1 MAVGPSAGPNW
12 RLAHLGRWRRAL
24 AQPPPLAVQSRSTW
38 PVHAKRMQRRQRD
51 GRTHLAHK
59 AEHAVDLE
67 TGAIVA
73 VTLQGA
79 DLGDTTTVRDT
90 LTAAGEQVVAADLPS
105 TVQELIA
112 NKGYHSNETM
122 TDCHTLGVR
131 SYISEPDRGRR
142 DWSKAPEAKR
152 RVHANRRRIRGQ
164 RGKRLMRRRGE
175 LVERTFA
182 HVYETGGMRR
192 MHLRG
197 HQNIYKRLIVHASGF
212 NLGLLM
218 RSVIGVGT
226 PRSLQ
231 GRVAALIATII
242 HVWNLITTMVN
253 PGAIRPRPISPLNS

>member
-1 MAVGPSAGPNW
+1 
-12 RLAHLGRWRRAL
+12 
-24 AQPPPLAVQSRSTW
+24 
-38 PVHAKRMQRRQRD
+38 MQRRQRD

-73 VTLQGA
+73 VTLPGA
-79 DLGDTTTVRDT
+79 DLGDTTTVRNT

-142 DWSKAPEAKR
+142 
-152 RVHANRRRIRGQ
+152 
-164 RGKRLMRRRGE
+164 GE

-182 HVYETGGMRR
+182 HVYETGGIRR
-192 MHLRG
+192 THLRG